1 MIQAAWW
8 HGGASWASHAEAW
21 ARGEAPG
28 EDWKDGFGF
37 LGGEE
42 LFKTHG
48 GIFGRL
54 KLGEYGS
61 LDVWK
66 ICLYVFSSTILRL
79 VKQYPRY
86 LLKIQ
91 HRKMKQDRGW

>member
-28 EDWKDGFGF
+28 GRLEGW
-37 LGGEE
+37 LLISWGEE
-42 LFKTHG
+42 VFKTHG

-66 ICLYVFSSTILRL
+66 ICIYVFSSTILRL

-91 HRKMKQDRGW
+91 RRKMKQDRGW

>member
-1 MIQAAWW
+1 MVLLGPLMPK
-8 HGGASWASHAEAW
+8 HGHVVRH
-21 ARGEAPG
+21 RGKIG
-28 EDWKDGFGF
+28 RMVLDFR
-37 LGGEE
+37 GEE

-66 ICLYVFSSTILRL
+66 ICIYVFSSTILRL

-91 HRKMKQDRGW
+91 HRKMKQDREW